1 MNSDDFVDR
10 FNRLLSWEDRYRYL
24 IQLGRKLEPYP
35 EQFRDED
42 HLVPGCMSQVWLV
55 SQTGDGDQDILDFWA
70 DSDALIVKGLTALLL
85 MFYSN
90 KTPEEILST
99 NVEGLFER
107 LNLTQHLSINRRN
120 GFYSM
125 SRKIRELATEAL
137 ASEG

>member
-1 MNSDDFVDR
+1 MNPDDFVDR

-55 SQTGDGDQDILDFWA
+55 SELDENDRDTLEFRA

-90 KTPEEILST
+90 KNPEEILST
-99 NVEGLFER
+99 DIEGLFER
-107 LNLTQHLSINRRN
+107 LDLTQHLSVNRRN

-125 SRKIRELATEAL
+125 SRKIKELATEAL
-137 ASEG
+137 GSED